1 MGSSAVTFVV
11 CLLFKLCCC
20 MYSPVNVAVLP
31 TRVDNTS
38 VLLAEVNIA
47 LLVEIGLARRHAYSM
62 QVLYSEQC
70 CKVPRSEKAGG
81 ACFTYAFVLYS
92 NPSFIQSHKIHYKFR
107 DEQSFKLGEV
117 PEICGQVT
125 EIRAS
130 AGSNSSTAQG
140 SFCYS

>member
-81 ACFTYAFVLYS
+81 GLALRMHLYYTVIPRLFKVIKSTTNFEMSRVS
-92 NPSFIQSHKIHYKFR
+92 N
-107 DEQSFKLGEV
+107 
-117 PEICGQVT
+117 
-125 EIRAS
+125 
-130 AGSNSSTAQG
+130 
-140 SFCYS
+140 

>member
-20 MYSPVNVAVLP
+20 MYSPVSVAVLP

-62 QVLYSEQC
+62 QVLYSEQSY
-70 CKVPRSEKAGG
+70 KVPRSEKAGG
-81 ACFTYAFVLYS
+81 LALRMHLYYTVIPRLFKVIKSTTNFETSRVS
-92 NPSFIQSHKIHYKFR
+92 N
-107 DEQSFKLGEV
+107 
-117 PEICGQVT
+117 
-125 EIRAS
+125 
-130 AGSNSSTAQG
+130 
-140 SFCYS
+140 